1 MKILMDNDYIPQ
13 HFTMEKT
20 MRTVI
25 LSGIKMELDE
35 QETSLADKSAA
46 ALNLEKDDIQHV
58 EIIRRSMDARRN
70 RPPHFVYVLKISFS
84 GTKAI
89 PAVLVQGI
97 QASETG
103 HEQIIPTFSHV
114 SQPTH
119 PVVVI
124 GTGPA
129 GLFAAY
135 VLALRGIH
143 PIILE
148 RGEPVEKRVKDV
160 EMFWQKGVLRLQSN
174 VFFGE
179 GGAGTFSDGKLTSRS
194 KNPYTYWVKK
204 ILVEA
209 GAPPEILVDAKPHV
223 GTDRLRKVIV
233 NLRKLLVDMGCSIAF
248 NHQVSDFLIN
258 DGKLSAIVINGEE
271 EIKTRHVILAMG
283 QSADDTYRT
292 LYERGVKMEAKAFA
306 VGLRVEH
313 AQECINALQY
323 GPWSKH
329 PQLPP
334 AEYFIKATLPD
345 ANRSIYTFCMCPG
358 GHVISCSASEGTL
371 ITNGMSHY
379 DRSGEFANGAIVVNV
394 RVDDF
399 NNRQSPLDGLV
410 FRQIWEKKAFV
421 AGGEHYRV
429 PAQSMTDFLSGRKS
443 SVLGKTSVLPGASS
457 ADLQKVLPEF
467 VINALKNGMKEFDK
481 KMFGFITQDAY
492 VLGVETRT
500 SSPVRICRGSDG
512 QSLNVRGLY
521 PCGEGAGYAGGIIS
535 SALDGIK
542 AAQSMID
549 NEN

>member
-1 MKILMDNDYIPQ
+1 
-13 HFTMEKT
+13 

-25 LSGIKMELDE
+25 LGGIKTELGE
-35 QETSLADKSAA
+35 QETSLVAKSAT
-46 ALNLEKDDIQHV
+46 ALGLGKDDIISL
-58 EIIRRSMDARRN
+58 EIIRKSIDARRN
-70 RPPHFVYVLKISFS
+70 RPPHFVYVLKIIFS
-84 GTKAI
+84 GTVAV
-89 PAVLVQGI
+89 PAVTAQGI
-97 QASETG
+97 HVSEPG
-103 HEQIIPTFSHV
+103 DERIIPEL
-114 SQPTH
+114 SQVPKPKY

-124 GTGPA
+124 GAGPA
-129 GLFAAY
+129 GLFSAY

-148 RGEPVEKRVKDV
+148 RGESVEKRVQDV
-160 EMFWQKGVLRLQSN
+160 DAFWQKGILRSQSN

-194 KNPYTYWVKK
+194 KNPFTYWVKK

-233 NLRKLLVDMGCSIAF
+233 NLRKHLMDMGCSISF
-248 NHQVSDFLIN
+248 NHQVSDFVIN
-258 DGKLSAIVINGEE
+258 DGELSAIMIHGEE
-271 EIKTRHVILAMG
+271 QIKTHHVILAIG

-306 VGLRVEH
+306 MGLRVEH

-323 GPWSKH
+323 GSWSKH

-345 ANRSIYTFCMCPG
+345 ANRSVYTFCMCPG
-358 GHVISCSASEGTL
+358 GHVIACSASEGSL

-379 DRSGEFANGAIVVNV
+379 DRSGDFANGAIVVNV
-394 RVDDF
+394 RVEDF
-399 NNRQSPLDGLV
+399 STCQSPLDGLA
-410 FRQIWEKKAFV
+410 FRQIWERKAFV
-421 AGGEHYRV
+421 EGGEHYRV
-429 PAQSMTDFLSGRKS
+429 PAQIMTDFLSGKKS
-443 SVLGKTSVLPGASS
+443 SVLGKTSVLPGATS

-467 VINALKNGMKEFDK
+467 VINALKCGMKEFDK
-481 KMFGFITQDAY
+481 KIFGFITRDAH

-512 QSLNVRGLY
+512 ESLNIRGIY

-542 AAQSMID
+542 AAQSMMD
-549 NEN
+549 NES